1 MCTLVLKKTSNDS
14 LIFGH
19 CYTTWVSCTP
29 YEIRELLFGVTQM
42 KNKLGFDY
50 IKIYSTQIL
59 ARPFCDRLNAM
70 CFSTINLFCNIA
82 VCIPTVPPLQNCIEM
97 LSFSAANSTAGKSKV
112 MRPIKQWVRLKLNQI
127 FTICKQEVTQVLE
140 LLDKSTAQQ
149 PLIGPI
155 IHGASS
161 SSANAATSCAHRML
175 SETAYARTYQ
185 VSRLALEKKKL
196 VAVSPEARNKT
207 AQNNKCNAGEGWN
220 GWTPTVIYL

>member
-1 MCTLVLKKTSNDS
+1 M
-14 LIFGH
+14 
-19 CYTTWVSCTP
+19 TP
-29 YEIRELLFGVTQM
+29 LFLGIVTPLESHAHPMKLELLFGVTQM

-59 ARPFCDRLNAM
+59 AQPFCDRLNAM

-82 VCIPTVPPLQNCIEM
+82 VCIPTVPLLQNCIEM

-155 IHGASS
+155 IHRGQFLQRKRC
-161 SSANAATSCAHRML
+161 N
-175 SETAYARTYQ
+175 
-185 VSRLALEKKKL
+185 KL
-196 VAVSPEARNKT
+196 CPPDA
-207 AQNNKCNAGEGWN
+207 
-220 GWTPTVIYL
+220 I